1 MGQDVECEL
10 CVSAIDARKQELFT
24 CIRLLK
30 SGIETRC
37 KKCDPAAS
45 SVTVE
50 IIPADPT
57 VASWRPF
64 IAAIPPIVSTVTV
77 PDVRLR
83 PLAEARVVIQ
93 AAGLTVGAITQQ
105 STPGAAPG
113 TVVAQRPGAGTL
125 VAERTAIN
133 LVVATAPGN
142 IVVPNLVGLTLSVA
156 TNAIKAAGLQL
167 GAVSRQQSTVTPD
180 TVLQQNP
187 PAGQQVPPG
196 SAVSLIVTA
205 APVNV
210 VVPNI
215 IGLALSLATD
225 AIRAS
230 GLQLG
235 VVGRQQSGA
244 APPDT
249 VIQQNPAAG
258 QQVAPGTSVSL
269 VLATAPDGVVV
280 PDVVGLTLAKA
291 TKKINLAGL
300 TIGQVQK
307 QPSNGPAGVVLQQKP
322 VAGERAATGAAVDL
336 VIDER

>member
-1 MGQDVECEL
+1 
-10 CVSAIDARKQELFT
+10 
-24 CIRLLK
+24 
-30 SGIETRC
+30 
-37 KKCDPAAS
+37 
-45 SVTVE
+45 
-50 IIPADPT
+50 
-57 VASWRPF
+57 
-64 IAAIPPIVSTVTV
+64 
-77 PDVRLR
+77 
-83 PLAEARVVIQ
+83 
-93 AAGLTVGAITQQ
+93 
-105 STPGAAPG
+105 
-113 TVVAQRPGAGTL
+113 
-125 VAERTAIN
+125 
-133 LVVATAPGN
+133 
-142 IVVPNLVGLTLSVA
+142 
-156 TNAIKAAGLQL
+156 
-167 GAVSRQQSTVTPD
+167 
-180 TVLQQNP
+180 
-187 PAGQQVPPG
+187 
-196 SAVSLIVTA
+196 VSLIVTA